1 MACDLSGFLAEFK
14 GKTSKD
20 RQRILTSKTPAELVA
35 IGRCLYTK
43 SKKAKLKASVG
54 IAIILDYKN
63 KIASTLDND
72 VTSDLLHELI
82 NEVEWV
88 KRSLIDCRTKNN
100 ILRDF
105 GDAAASLKKAL
116 LALDDADS
124 TALARKITSLGLSR
138 ALRGHQGKGG
148 TSRLRT
154 EVADYIELEV
164 EPKIREWSDRLDQR
178 SSGLDQRSSGLD
190 QRSSDSEEEDAVGSS
205 DGADTQGLRD
215 QIDELQDILE
225 IARDDKVIV
234 EERNTALENARALLG
249 KQNRDL
255 SQENQTLREENERL
269 KETIRLF
276 GHQEEFNPFGFD
288 MDESS
293 TATTRYHQFIAFR
306 M

>member
-1 MACDLSGFLAEFK
+1 MYSRLYMACDLSGFLAEFK

-54 IAIILDYKN
+54 ISIILDYKN

-178 SSGLDQRSSGLD
+178 SSGLDQRSS
-190 QRSSDSEEEDAVGSS
+190 DSEEEDAVGSS

>member
-1 MACDLSGFLAEFK
+1 MYSRLYMACDLSGFLAEFK

-178 SSGLDQRSSGLD
+178 SSGLDQRSS
-190 QRSSDSEEEDAVGSS
+190 DSEEEDAVGSS

>member
-178 SSGLDQRSSGLD
+178 SSGLDQRSS
-190 QRSSDSEEEDAVGSS
+190 DSEEEDAVGSS